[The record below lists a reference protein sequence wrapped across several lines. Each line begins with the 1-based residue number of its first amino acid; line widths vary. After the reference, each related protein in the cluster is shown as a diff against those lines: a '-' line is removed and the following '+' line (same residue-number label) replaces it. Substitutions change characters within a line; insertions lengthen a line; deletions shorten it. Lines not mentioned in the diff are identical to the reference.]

1 MIPVN
6 KFKLLNSDRNILIKA
21 LKKNWIS
28 SAGPEVKV
36 FENKFKTLIGH
47 KYCSS
52 ISSGSAA
59 LDVALKVIDI
69 KKGDEVIIPNFTII
83 SSALSVVRLGGV
95 PVPIDCDFHNWNMKI
110 EEIEKNISKKTK
122 AIIATHIYGYPIEI
136 DKIKKICTKY
146 KLILVEDAAEMLGH
160 KYNDKF
166 CGSFGDLSIFSLY
179 SNKHITTGEGGML
192 LTSKKK
198 YSTKIFDF
206 KNLCFGKENRFNH
219 YDIGWNY
226 RYTNLQAS
234 LGISQIKRIDKIIE
248 KKITIGKRYYNNL
261 KNLNNIYIQ
270 KPKLNNI
277 ENVYWVVG
285 ILILNKKITAK
296 KFRNE
301 LKKLKIE
308 TRDFFW
314 PINKQTALK
323 KYNFKFKKN
332 YPNSEYL
339 SKYGFYV
346 PSGLETTSKDIDFV
360 CQSIK
365 KIKNKFKI

>member
-6 KFKLLNSDRNILIKA
+6 KFKLLTSDRNILIKA

-160 KYNDKF
+160 KYNGKF

-198 YSTKIFDF
+198 YSKKIFDF

>member
-6 KFKLLNSDRNILIKA
+6 KFKLLATDRSILIKS
-21 LKKNWIS
+21 LKNNWIS
-28 SAGPEVKV
+28 SAGPEVKE
-36 FENKFKTLIGH
+36 FENRFKKLIRH

-52 ISSGSAA
+52 VSSGSAA

-83 SSALSVVRLGGV
+83 SSAISVIKLGGT
-95 PVPIDCDFHNWNMKI
+95 PVPIDCDLYNWNMKI
-110 EEIEKNISKKTK
+110 DEIEKNISKKTK

-136 DKIKKICTKY
+136 DKIKKICNKH
-146 KLILVEDAAEMLGH
+146 KLILIEDAAEMLGH
-160 KYNDKF
+160 KYKDRF

-198 YSTKIFDF
+198 YSTKIFDY
-206 KNLCFGKENRFNH
+206 KNLCFGRENRFNH

-234 LGISQIKRIDKIIE
+234 LGISQIKRIKEIINKK
-248 KKITIGKRYYNNL
+248 KKIGHRYHNKL
-261 KNLNNIYIQ
+261 KNLSNIYIQ

-285 ILILNKKITAK
+285 ILILNKKISAK

-301 LKKLKIE
+301 LKKLNIE

-314 PINKQTALK
+314 PIHKQTALK
-323 KYNFKFKKN
+323 RYNFNFNNN
-332 YPNSEYL
+332 YSNSEYM

-346 PSGLETTSKDIDFV
+346 PSGLETSFKDIDYV
-360 CQSIK
+360 CRSIK
-365 KIKNKFKI
+365 EIKKKFKF